1 MKNKLLIALV
11 FLGLT
16 QLTAQTFDVINYN
29 INLNVPNTN
38 NHYIDGYTVLEINSL
53 EDDLSDINLMLQ
65 FLSVDSV
72 KVLGVNQSYTH
83 VDRDLN
89 ITLENPLQTD
99 ETSEIFIYYQG
110 NAVTDADGWGGY
122 YSISGYVFNMG
133 VSMSSDP
140 HNYGRAW
147 YPCVDNFTDKA
158 TYNYNITCED
168 SKTAVCG
175 GTLQSEIDN
184 GDGTKTYA
192 WFLDKNIPTYLS
204 SMAVGEYDVYR
215 DTLDALLGEVPVSIY
230 ARSSEID
237 NVESSFTH
245 LDEIVNIFEDRFGA
259 YRWSRIGYVGVP
271 FNSGAMEHAEN
282 IAYPNSSINGNLDSE
297 TLYAHELAHSWF
309 GNLTTCSTAG
319 DMWINEGWASYCE
332 AIFTE
337 GLYGT
342 DAFKTYNRN
351 RHKNNIQNLHFNEG
365 GFLAL
370 YDMPTD
376 LTYGSHIYLK
386 GADVAHSLR
395 GHLGDD
401 VFFSSMTAFLDTYAF
416 QSVSSYEFRDFLTA
430 NTPYDLEGFFDAW
443 VFDGGWLHFS
453 VDSFEVTPNAAMQFE
468 VEVFMRQKL
477 KGKTEY
483 GQNLRIPIQFLNE
496 NFERIDTVIT
506 MSGETDSQSF
516 ILPFHPSTVLCDM
529 EEQLSDGTTDIY
541 EMYKETGTY
550 TYYKSLFKTEVSG
563 INDSVLF
570 RVEHNWAAPDDFIN
584 PVEGLQIHPDRYW
597 KVSGIVNDDFEAN
610 GQFYFSKL
618 SSEHIDNDFIVSHP
632 DSLVVLYRPMA
643 GNEWQIIP
651 HTRVGFSS
659 TIGYLVIDQIQLGE
673 YALALKDNYVGISD
687 LRNEEHIKV
696 YPNPA
701 QHNLTIEYSSI
712 PEGVKDLS
720 IYNLS
725 GQLLK
730 QQSLNT
736 NQEKAEVNISNLTAG
751 RYLIKLGN
759 ISKEFVVE

>member
-1 MKNKLLIALV
+1 MKNRLLLVLV

-16 QLTAQTFDVINYN
+16 QLSAQTFDVVNYN
-29 INLNVPNTN
+29 INLKIPNTYN
-38 NHYIDGYTVLEINSL
+38 RYIEGYTAIEFKSL
-53 EDDLSDINLMLQ
+53 ENDLSEIDLMLQ
-65 FLSVDSV
+65 FLTVDSIQI
-72 KVLGVNQSYTH
+72 LGVNQAFTH
-83 VDRDLN
+83 LERDLN
-89 ITLENPLQTD
+89 ITLVNPLQND
-99 ETSEIFIYYQG
+99 ETAEVYVYYHG
-110 NAVTDADGWGGY
+110 TAETDADGWGGY
-122 YSISGYVFNMG
+122 YSNSGYVFNMG

-158 TYNYNITCED
+158 TYEYHMTCDD

-184 GDGTKTYA
+184 EDGTKTYF
-192 WFLDKNIPTYLS
+192 WLLNKDISTYLS
-204 SMAVGEYDVYR
+204 SMAVGNYEVYR
-215 DTLDALLGEVPVSIY
+215 DTLDGLQGEIPVSIY
-230 ARSSEID
+230 ARSSEIA
-237 NVESSFTH
+237 NVAGSFTH
-245 LDEIVNIFEDRFGA
+245 LDEIVDIYENRFGA

-271 FNSGAMEHAEN
+271 FNGGAMEHAEN
-282 IAYPNSSINGNLDSE
+282 IAYPNSSINGNLASE

-342 DAFKTYNRN
+342 EAFKTYNRD
-351 RHKNNIQNLHFNEG
+351 RHINNIQKLHFNEG

-376 LTYGSHIYLK
+376 LTYGSHIYKK

-401 VFFSSMTAFLDTYAF
+401 VFFSSITAFLNAYEY
-416 QSVSSYEFRDFLTA
+416 QSVNSYEFRDFLTA

-477 KGKTEY
+477 KGKTEF
-483 GQNLRIPIQFLNE
+483 GQNLRVPIQFLNDD
-496 NFERIDTVIT
+496 FERLDTVIT
-506 MSGETDSQSF
+506 ISGETDSQSF
-516 ILPFHPSTVLCDM
+516 ILPFHPSSVLCDM
-529 EEQLSDGTTDIY
+529 EEQICDATTDIY
-541 EMYKETGTY
+541 ETFTETGTH
-550 TYYKSLFKTEVSG
+550 TYYKSFFKTELTG

-570 RVEHNWAAPDDFIN
+570 RIEHNWVAPDDFIH

-597 KVSGIVNDDFEAN
+597 KVSGIFNDDFEAN
-610 GQFYFSKL
+610 AQFYFSNL
-618 SSEHIDNDFIVSHP
+618 SSEHLDDDFMISHA

-643 GNEWQIIP
+643 GHDWQIVP
-651 HTRVGFSS
+651 HTRTGFTPSV
-659 TIGYLVIDQIQLGE
+659 GYLVVDQIQAGE
-673 YALALKDNYVGISD
+673 YALGLKDHYVGQSELKKED
-687 LRNEEHIKV
+687 HIKL

-701 QHNLTIEYSSI
+701 QHKLSIEWSSI
-712 PEGVKDLS
+712 PGDLKELL

-725 GQLLK
+725 GQLIK
-730 QQSLNT
+730 QQNLST
-736 NQEKAEVNISNLTAG
+736 NQGKVEVNVSNFTSG
-751 RYLIKLGN
+751 QYLVKLGD
-759 ISKEFVVE
+759 ISQEFVVE